1 MNNYKTI
8 SAMFLTLSPS
18 STAVLAAENGITKE
32 EIKRMQATA
41 YSETMQQEMEK
52 SIHSELQ
59 TNIKAADYEIQADVA
74 INAADDQSIPV
85 RGALSSR

>member
-8 SAMFLTLSPS
+8 SAMFLTLSLS

-32 EIKRMQATA
+32 DIKHMQATA
-41 YSETMQQEMEK
+41 YSEAMQQEMEK

-74 INAADDQSIPV
+74 SNAADDQSIRV
-85 RGALSSR
+85 RPALSSR